1 MDHMSIFHAIIL
13 GIVEGILEFLPVS
26 AAGNLT
32 LVGKAMGIPSSDFI
46 KIYEIVMQL
55 GAVCAVLIL
64 YTKRLLIDF
73 QTLKKV
79 IYAFIPTGI
88 LGLIVYKPVKHY
100 LLYNDKITVI
110 SLIIGGLIIIA
121 VELFK
126 KKPTIKNIDQLS
138 IKKSVLL
145 GFIQAL
151 AFIPGVSRSGATIV
165 GGILLGLD
173 RKTAVEFS
181 FLLAIPTILSAG
193 SYALIKDHAYISH
206 SDFIAM
212 GVSFFTALVFAVI
225 SVKTFLRFISTNN
238 LMVFGFYRILVGV
251 AYLIFA

>member
-1 MDHMSIFHAIIL
+1 MSILHAIIL

-32 LVGKAMGIPSSDFI
+32 LVGKVLGIPSSDFI
-46 KIYEIVMQL
+46 KIYEIIMQL

-64 YTKRLLIDF
+64 YAKRLLIDF

-100 LLYNDKITVI
+100 LLYNDKITVV

-126 KKPTIKNIDQLS
+126 KKPTTYSIDQLS
-138 IKKSVLL
+138 VKKAILL

-193 SYALIKDHAYISH
+193 SYALIKDHSAISH
-206 SDFIAM
+206 SDFLAM
-212 GVSFFTALVFAVI
+212 GISFLTALVFAII

-238 LMVFGFYRILVGV
+238 LMVFGFYRILVGIV
-251 AYLIFA
+251 YLVFA

>member
-1 MDHMSIFHAIIL
+1 MSIFHAIIL
-13 GIVEGILEFLPVS
+13 GIVEGVLEFLPVS

-32 LVGKAMGIPSSDFI
+32 LVGKALGIPSSDFI

-55 GAVCAVLIL
+55 GAVFAVLIL
-64 YTKRLLIDF
+64 YTKRLLVDH

-110 SLIIGGLIIIA
+110 SLIIGGIIIIA
-121 VELFK
+121 VELSK
-126 KKPTIKNIDQLS
+126 KKPTINSIDQLS
-138 IKKSVLL
+138 TKKAILL

-165 GGILLGLD
+165 GGILLGMD
-173 RKTAVEFS
+173 RKTSVEFS

-193 SYALIKDHAYISH
+193 GYALFKDHAQITH
-206 SDFIAM
+206 SDFVAM
-212 GVSFFTALVFAVI
+212 GVSFVTALIFAII
-225 SVKTFLRFISTNN
+225 SVKTFLRFISSNN
-238 LMVFGFYRILVGV
+238 LMVFGFYRIIVGAVYLV
-251 AYLIFA
+251 FA